1 MDYLNMTYYA
11 KERMAELRS
20 EHAPVEP
27 WSHLGVTPNIFAG
40 RHVWLKSLAVTAR
53 ALFNNT
59 RITER
64 VRRKN

>member
-1 MDYLNMTYYA
+1 MNYLNMTHYA
-11 KERMAELRS
+11 KERMAELRG

-27 WSHLGVTPNIFAG
+27 WSHLGVTPNIFAR

-53 ALFNNT
+53 ALLNNT
-59 RITER
+59 KPIDR